1 MGNKKVNGSMSCFG
15 CIFSCALFIFIIC
28 MGVLFLGA
36 VSKSAEENS
45 STSTYVAPEPKVMYY
60 KTIPVEVVDIKNTW
74 NNAKTNT
81 YIYSITVKSEEY
93 GLNKT
98 LDISNGYPYFYKAYT
113 GQIKPGDIINAELI
127 SYKQGD
133 TVTERYIN
141 QLKK

>member
-1 MGNKKVNGSMSCFG
+1 
-15 CIFSCALFIFIIC
+15 
-28 MGVLFLGA
+28 
-36 VSKSAEENS
+36 
-45 STSTYVAPEPKVMYY
+45 MYY

-93 GLNKT
+93 GLNKI
-98 LDISNGYPYFYKAYT
+98 LDIKNGYPYFYEAYT

-133 TVTERYIN
+133 TVTRRYIN
-141 QLKK
+141 QLKN